1 MVKRMPLPVP
11 FVAVV
16 FLVVA
21 LMIYFG
27 AWAVSADTGQLDRT
41 LSLGFGG
48 GAYTGA
54 GAVEIKPSSPSL
66 SHTNTGT
73 DGTAIDTW
81 WGKSLIAAC
90 PLH

>member
-16 FLVVA
+16 LVVVA

-27 AWAVSADTGQLDRT
+27 AWAVSADTGRLDRT
-41 LSLGFGG
+41 LSLAFGG
-48 GAYTGA
+48 GSYAGA
-54 GAVEIKPSSPSL
+54 GAVQIEPSSPSL
-66 SHTNTGT
+66 ANANTGT
-73 DGTAIDTW
+73 DGTAIAPW
-81 WGKSLIAAC
+81 WGRSLIAAC

>member
-16 FLVVA
+16 LMVVA
-21 LMIYFG
+21 LLIYFG

-48 GAYTGA
+48 GAYAGA
-54 GAVEIKPSSPSL
+54 GTGQVEPSSPSL
-66 SHTNTGT
+66 AHPDTGA
-73 DGTAIDTW
+73 DGTALDTW
-81 WGKSLIAAC
+81 WGRSLIAAC